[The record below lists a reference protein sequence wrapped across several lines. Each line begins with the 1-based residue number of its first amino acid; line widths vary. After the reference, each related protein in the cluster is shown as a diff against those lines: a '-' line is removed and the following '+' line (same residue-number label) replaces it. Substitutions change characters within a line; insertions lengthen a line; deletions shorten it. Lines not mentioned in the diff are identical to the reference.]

1 MFHEVKRVRKVSD
14 KGLQA
19 ELAVYWSRPK
29 AGSEVVAAIV
39 NSRVEARRRKSSRAA
54 RPLRPR
60 AFP

>member
-1 MFHEVKRVRKVSD
+1 VFHEVKRVRKIASRQ
-14 KGLQA
+14 LQA

-39 NSRVEARRRKSSRAA
+39 HSRAEARRRSPSRAA

>member
-1 MFHEVKRVRKVSD
+1 MFFEVKRVRKIVNQR
-14 KGLQA
+14 LQA